1 MRETKEGNPKA
12 KRFWTKGLRRVLALL
27 CCICMLPIGSMLS
40 IGNLDAQAKDAGT
53 AFSIGIDVSR
63 YQGDIDWSAVAACG
77 VQYAFVRVGSVR
89 YGIDTKFDQN
99 MRQAAANGVKTGV
112 YIYSYATTPQEAAAE
127 AVFVL
132 QAIAGYT
139 ISMPVAI
146 DIEDSVQRTLS
157 PAQIAEI
164 ANTFCAIIENAG
176 YYPIVYGSKNWYLNY
191 IGPIAYDK
199 WVAQYNT
206 TCDIE
211 DAAFW
216 QASSTGR
223 IPGIAGNVDIDY
235 QYKDL
240 SASIV
245 GNGFAFRK
253 GFYYFYENYKMKT
266 NTFVQYNGGIYY
278 VDALGRRVS
287 GFAQLADSIYF
298 FDGNGLMQFGWQ
310 ELAGNTYYFGTEGK
324 MAVGMQ
330 QIGDAVYLF
339 DPTGCMYRGWL
350 AADNL
355 FYFYE
360 DGHMAIGLSAIASD
374 LYYFNEN
381 GCLQVGW
388 QNIGGQLYYFDP
400 ADAKMAFGFVNDGTG
415 IYYTNENGQMQTGL
429 IAVGG
434 DVYYMGT
441 DGRMQIG
448 MQNIGG
454 ETYFFNAEGK
464 RQTGFVGDGITT
476 YYFNPETGAMA
487 KGWTIIGSS
496 MYCFDPATGQ
506 MLTGLQQIGELL
518 YLFDAE
524 GRLILNQQLVIGSA
538 LYISD
543 ANGCVTV
550 IPIE

>member
-1 MRETKEGNPKA
+1 MKRTKAGTPKA
-12 KRFWTKGLRRVLALL
+12 VSFLKRNTKRLIALL
-27 CCICMLPIGSMLS
+27 CCICMLST
-40 IGNLDAQAKDAGT
+40 GNIQAEAKNAGT

-63 YQGDIDWSAVAACG
+63 WQGDINWAAVAASG
-77 VQYAFVRVGSVR
+77 VQYAFVRVGSVK
-89 YGIDTKFDQN
+89 YGLDVKFDQN

-127 AVFVL
+127 AIFVL
-132 QAIAGYT
+132 QAIANYT
-139 ISMPVAI
+139 VNMPVAI
-146 DIEDSVQRTLS
+146 DIEDSIQRTLS

-164 ANTFCAIIENAG
+164 ANTFCAVIENAG
-176 YYPIVYGSKNWYLNY
+176 YYPIVYGSKYWYQNY

-199 WVAQYNT
+199 WVAQYHTN
-206 TCDIE
+206 CDIE

-216 QASSTGR
+216 QASSTGS
-223 IPGIAGNVDIDY
+223 IHGINGDVDINY

-287 GFAQLADSIYF
+287 GFAQLADSIYY

-310 ELAGNTYYFGTEGK
+310 SLAGNIYYFGTEGK

-330 QIGDAVYLF
+330 QIGDSVYLF
-339 DPTGCMYRGWL
+339 DPNGCMYTGWL

-360 DGHMAIGLSAIASD
+360 DGHMAIGLSKIASD

-381 GCLQVGW
+381 GILQVGW
-388 QNIGGQLYYFDP
+388 QNIGGQLYYFNP

-415 IYYTNENGQMQTGL
+415 IFYTNESGQMQTGL
-429 IAVGG
+429 IVVGN
-434 DVYYMGT
+434 DIYYMGA

-448 MQNIGG
+448 MQQIGN

-464 RQTGFVGDGITT
+464 RQTGFISNGVSM

-487 KGWTIIGSS
+487 KGWTAVGGS
-496 MYCFDPATGQ
+496 MYCFDPVTGQ
-506 MLTGLQQIGELL
+506 MYVGMQQIGEQV

-524 GRLILNQQLVIGSA
+524 GRLVVNQQMEADGV
-538 LYISD
+538 LYIID
-543 ANGCVTV
+543 ENGCVTM
-550 IPIE
+550 ITTQE

>member
-1 MRETKEGNPKA
+1 MKRTKAGTPKA
-12 KRFWTKGLRRVLALL
+12 VSFLKRNTKRLIALL
-27 CCICMLPIGSMLS
+27 CCICMLST
-40 IGNLDAQAKDAGT
+40 GNIQAEAKNAGT

-63 YQGDIDWSAVAACG
+63 WQGDINWAAVAASG
-77 VQYAFVRVGSVR
+77 VQYAFVRVGSVK
-89 YGIDTKFDQN
+89 YGLDAKFDQN

-127 AVFVL
+127 AIFVL
-132 QAIAGYT
+132 QAISNYT
-139 ISMPVAI
+139 VNMPVAI
-146 DIEDSVQRTLS
+146 DIEDSIQRTLS

-164 ANTFCAIIENAG
+164 ANTFCAVIENAG
-176 YYPIVYGSKNWYLNY
+176 YYPIVYGSKYWYQNY

-199 WVAQYNT
+199 WVAQYHTN
-206 TCDIE
+206 CDIE

-216 QASSTGR
+216 QASSTGS
-223 IPGIAGNVDIDY
+223 IPGISGNVDINY

-287 GFAQLADSIYF
+287 GFAQLADSIYY

-310 ELAGNTYYFGTEGK
+310 SLAGNIYYFGTEGK

-330 QIGDAVYLF
+330 QIGDSVYLF
-339 DPTGCMYRGWL
+339 DANGCMYTGWL

-360 DGHMAIGLSAIASD
+360 DGHMAIGLSKIASD

-381 GCLQVGW
+381 GILQVGW
-388 QNIGGQLYYFDP
+388 QNIGGQLYYFNP

-415 IYYTNENGQMQTGL
+415 IFYTNESGQMQTGL
-429 IAVGG
+429 IVVGN
-434 DVYYMGT
+434 DIYYMGA

-448 MQNIGG
+448 MQQIGN

-464 RQTGFVGDGITT
+464 RQTGFISNGVSM

-487 KGWTIIGSS
+487 KGWTAVGGS
-496 MYCFDPATGQ
+496 MYCFDPVTGQ
-506 MLTGLQQIGELL
+506 MYVGMQQIGEQV

-524 GRLILNQQLVIGSA
+524 GRLVVNQQMEADGV
-538 LYISD
+538 LYIID
-543 ANGCVTV
+543 ENGCVTM
-550 IPIE
+550 ITTQE